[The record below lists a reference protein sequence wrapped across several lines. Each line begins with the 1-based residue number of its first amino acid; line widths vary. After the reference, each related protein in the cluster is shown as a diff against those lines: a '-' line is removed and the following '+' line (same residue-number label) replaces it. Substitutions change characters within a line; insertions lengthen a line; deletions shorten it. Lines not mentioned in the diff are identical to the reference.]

1 MVDMLVHQYGL
12 TAKDAITL
20 LSLDDGARL
29 EYYLRVVQMQAEYH
43 AKREEDVPLET
54 IGKMTGNW

>member
-1 MVDMLVHQYGL
+1 MVDMLVHQHGL

-29 EYYLRVVQMQAEYH
+29 DYYMCVVDVQAKQH
-43 AKREEDVPLET
+43 AEQKEDVPLET